1 MDGEQIVRASP
12 TAMYAQISNQI
23 LQQIQ
28 AGVLKPGDKLPTEPN
43 LMRVY
48 DVSRITVRRAI
59 SDLVD
64 RGILTT
70 RQGKGTFVRA
80 NAVSQDISSISRL
93 VDQIRFDSDQDV
105 KMRVLSAGYADRKEL
120 RKDIIGKY
128 RGKTL
133 KIHRL
138 ITKDDFPIATTMMF
152 ILHNF
157 GKFDPKVLDD
167 NWGYDLIEKHCNRK
181 VATTSITIR
190 GIPVPDTIRDILQI
204 SADETVLNLE
214 RISFDNS
221 LQPMEYLVL
230 YANTRYFQFYAS
242 MTKDSYENSV
252 RHELTVKQGS

>member
-1 MDGEQIVRASP
+1 MATAQIVRASA

-28 AGVLKPGDKLPTEPN
+28 AGIYKPGDKLPTEPD

-48 DVSRITVRRAI
+48 DVSRITVRRAV
-59 SDLVD
+59 SDLVE

-70 RQGKGTFVRA
+70 RQGKGTFLKA
-80 NAVSQDISSISRL
+80 SPISQDISSISRL

-105 KMRVLSAGYADRKEL
+105 KMRVLSAGYADPSEL

-138 ITKDDFPIATTMMF
+138 ITKDDFPIATTIMY

-157 GKFDPKVLDD
+157 GKFDEKVLDD
-167 NWGYDLIEKHCNRK
+167 NWGYDLIEKHCKRK
-181 VATTSITIR
+181 VATTSVTIR
-190 GIPVPDTIRDILQI
+190 GIPAPGTIRDILQI
-204 SADETVLNLE
+204 PADEIVLNLE
-214 RISFDNS
+214 RISFDSS
-221 LQPMEYLVL
+221 LRPMEYLVL
-230 YANTRYFQFYAS
+230 YANTKYFQFRTS
-242 MTKDSYENSV
+242 MTKDNYENSV
-252 RHELTVKQGS
+252 RHKLTMKPES